1 MLEKRLPAGET
12 NFERKLMKRA
22 SAVLLV
28 LMTAALPFDLQGQTD
43 WIKYN
48 SPEGRYS
55 VLLPAEPKISSQEAA
70 ASTGEK
76 FTQYMA
82 ASEDSIAV
90 YMVGYFDVAPNMT
103 FSFEKARDGFISA
116 VKGTLLSEK
125 VISLDGYP
133 GREANVTANGGS
145 GAEYLILVRFY
156 QVEKRIYVIQF
167 IVAKS
172 ADAAISAGK
181 SAKYFNSFQ
190 VTTAR

>member
-1 MLEKRLPAGET
+1 MLERRLPAGET

-22 SAVLLV
+22 SAVLLA
-28 LMTAALPFDLQGQTD
+28 LMTAALPFALQGQTD

-55 VLLPAEPKISSQEAA
+55 VLLPGEPKTSTQEAA
-70 ASTGEK
+70 ASTGEN

-103 FSFEKARDGFISA
+103 FSFEKARDGFIAA

-125 VISLDGYP
+125 VISLGGYP

-145 GAEYLILVRFY
+145 GTEYLILVRFY

-172 ADAAISAGK
+172 ADAAISAVK
-181 SAKYFNSFQ
+181 SAKYFNSF
-190 VTTAR
+190 

>member
-12 NFERKLMKRA
+12 NFERTLMKRA

-28 LMTAALPFDLQGQTD
+28 LMTAALPFSLQGQTE

-55 VLLPAEPKISSQEAA
+55 VLLPGEPKITTQEAA

-76 FTQYMA
+76 FAQYMA

-103 FSFEKARDGFISA
+103 FSFEKARDGFLAA

-125 VISLDGYP
+125 VISLGGYA
-133 GREANVTANGGS
+133 GREANVSANGGS
-145 GAEYLILVRFY
+145 GIEYLILVRFY

-181 SAKYFNSFQ
+181 SAKYFDSFQ
-190 VTTAR
+190 VTNAR

>member
-1 MLEKRLPAGET
+1 
-12 NFERKLMKRA
+12 MKKV

-28 LMTAALPFDLQGQTD
+28 LMTAALPFALQAQTD

-55 VLLPAEPKISSQEAA
+55 VLLPGEPKLSTQEAA

-82 ASEDSIAV
+82 ASEDSMAV
-90 YMVGYFDVAPNMT
+90 YMVGYFDVAPDKT
-103 FSFEKARDGFISA
+103 FSFEKARDGFIAA

-125 VISLDGYP
+125 VISLAGYP
-133 GREANVTANGGS
+133 GREANVSANGGS
-145 GAEYLILVRFY
+145 GAEYLIQVRFY

-172 ADAAISAGK
+172 ADAEVSAAK
-181 SAKYFNSFQ
+181 SAKYFDSFQ
-190 VTTAR
+190 VKTAR